1 MQKVEE
7 ACWPRPH
14 ATSLKKLFLS
24 SPRSPERPSRGT
36 VEFTCTRA
44 ATDIH
49 HRHLS
54 DRCEGVASRTT
65 LEVLAWSR
73 YQNLTCRLP
82 AVTK

>member
-36 VEFTCTRA
+36 VEFTCMQQPMRVSHGYRLA
-44 ATDIH
+44 PG
-49 HRHLS
+49 
-54 DRCEGVASRTT
+54 EGGANGTT
-65 LEVLAWSR
+65 LEVFA
-73 YQNLTCRLP
+73 
-82 AVTK
+82 